1 MSTQEAAAPALD
13 GATRTFRL
21 VATAPGRFSAN
32 GALTFATAR
41 RACELGERSFAG
53 AAGDAV
59 EIDCTGITASDS
71 AGLAVLLEW
80 LRVARR
86 AGRTLRYIALPQGL
100 LALAR
105 ISEVDA
111 MLERG
116 A

>member
-1 MSTQEAAAPALD
+1 MSTPETAATGRE
-13 GATRTFRL
+13 GAARTFRL
-21 VATAPGRFSAN
+21 VVTAPGRFAVD

-59 EIDCTGITASDS
+59 EIDCAGITASDS

-80 LRVARR
+80 LRIARR
-86 AGRTLRYIALPQGL
+86 AGRKLRYTALPQGL
-100 LALAR
+100 MALAR

>member
-1 MSTQEAAAPALD
+1 MSTAEHGARAPD
-13 GATRTFRL
+13 GAARTFRL
-21 VATAPGRFSAN
+21 VATAPGRFAAD

-80 LRVARR
+80 LRIARR
-86 AGRTLRYIALPQGL
+86 AGRKLRYTALPQGL
-100 LALAR
+100 MALAR

>member
-1 MSTQEAAAPALD
+1 MSTPEAAAPVRD
-13 GATRTFRL
+13 GAARTFRL
-21 VATAPGRFSAN
+21 VATAPGRFAAD

-53 AAGDAV
+53 AGGDAV

-80 LRVARR
+80 LRIARR
-86 AGRTLRYIALPQGL
+86 AGRKLRYTALPQGL